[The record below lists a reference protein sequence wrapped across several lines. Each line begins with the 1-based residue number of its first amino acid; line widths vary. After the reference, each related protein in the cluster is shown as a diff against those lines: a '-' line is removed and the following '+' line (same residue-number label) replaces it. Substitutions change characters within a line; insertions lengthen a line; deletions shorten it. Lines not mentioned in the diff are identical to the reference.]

1 MNISK
6 LTTKKAALLI
16 SITIVLLSCAS
27 SAFAISS
34 SQRKIFNYSIPYYND
49 CYSGGGSGSS
59 GGVGGGTGEY
69 SAEEVLKFAA
79 FSVGSTFNLSDD
91 VVEEWFLGT
100 GTYAVSHFGLNS
112 GNIRQ
117 ITEIVRNAG
126 ISPAFFYGYT
136 VNEGGGAG
144 GFINHY
150 ASDAP
155 GGAVGNAQRDVEY
168 LVNMANS
175 ENFPVATGG
184 GEPASM
190 PTAEAQAFLDSLPL
204 GTIGKVYLPSTSA
217 ATAEIEEYYGK
228 FDTST
233 TPFGKPI
240 ASLMGFIESMGAD
253 PLDPGEDIFG
263 TSGGGGSSSS
273 LMCSSGAAGTMN
285 EKIVQIATEWAEWG
299 DTYGTCYT
307 WAGGHTSQADTDER
321 IEHHF
326 ADGYGVDCSGFA
338 SAVIYKASGV
348 WNSWSTQTMCSDTEN
363 FKEVDDPQ
371 PGDFKVTC
379 NGHVAIILE
388 VNDDGSFKTAE
399 STGNWQN
406 GRGESSNGC
415 GGVGPN
421 FGNFSSGK
429 TLRYIGPGSD

>member
-117 ITEIVRNAG
+117 ITEIIRNAG

-184 GEPASM
+184 GEPANM

-240 ASLMGFIESMGAD
+240 ASLMGFIASMGAD
-253 PLDPGEDIFG
+253 PLEPGEDIFG
-263 TSGGGGSSSS
+263 TTGSGSSSD
-273 LMCSSGAAGTMN
+273 LMCSSSSAGTVN
-285 EKIVQIATEWAEWG
+285 DKIVELATEYASWG
-299 DTYGTCYT
+299 ETYNTCYT
-307 WAGGHTSQADTDER
+307 WGGGHSTQDYLDKAVEN
-321 IEHHF
+321 HF
-326 ADGYGVDCSGFA
+326 TNGYGVDCSGFA
-338 SAVIYKASGV
+338 STVLYKATGIFRTYDTSA
-348 WNSWSTQTMCSDTEN
+348 MCADTEN

-371 PGDFKVTC
+371 PGDFTITC
-379 NGHVAIILE
+379 DGGAVDHVAIILE
-388 VNDDGSFKTAE
+388 VNSDGSYKTAE
-399 STGNWQN
+399 SSL
-406 GRGESSNGC
+406 RGC
-415 GGVGPN
+415 GPANGPH
-421 FGNFSSGK
+421 FDDYKGKK
-429 TLRYIGPGSD
+429 TLCYVGD